1 MDFLLRKFIEMI
13 KKIFLYFART
23 ILINSFFILVL
34 KNKYK
39 LTTYKFD
46 FQNIIFEDID
56 YLKKILFSEKYFD
69 KKILDEKSIFY
80 HSFDWLKAAKIVGG
94 ARSISSSKKQIL
106 NWQKCNYSKNSF
118 AWNIQNTTNRLTN
131 LIYNYD
137 FYASSSSK
145 EEEFFFHK
153 IILEHFLDLHLNY
166 KLIELQNLP
175 IGLSKMILLF
185 NLIHKKKIDKILK
198 IISQQVY
205 NNVDGSG
212 FHKSNNP
219 SYQAEFINQLH
230 EIKNICLFFNINVPK
245 EIEFQIYNMTS
256 LLSSLFH
263 KDNSIALFNGS
274 NNANYTKLIKIVA
287 LIKDIKSKDLKNIS
301 NGINVYNDNNKKI
314 FFDVMKPSNKQITQ
328 NMHAGT
334 LSFEMSCDK
343 EKIITNCG
351 SIEKRFGEK
360 PEYLRYTA
368 AHSTIILNN
377 TNISE
382 LIKKKSY
389 KRIPENILFN
399 FEEDEYKLIWNA
411 SHDGYKNNFGKIV
424 KRKLMISKEKNEI
437 YGEDSI
443 INIRKKQKRI
453 LYNIRFHLTPGCS
466 CLLTNNHRSVLIK
479 TKNNKSW
486 IFKSNSN
493 LSIEN
498 SIYIE
503 NGKKIEQTKQ
513 IVITNYTNNSKKI
526 ENWSLSKYKLN

>member
-1 MDFLLRKFIEMI
+1 MAFLQQNLLEMI
-13 KKIFLYFART
+13 KKIFVYFVRLF
-23 ILINSFFILVL
+23 LINSFFIFVF
-34 KNKYK
+34 KKKYK
-39 LTTYKFD
+39 LTKYKFD
-46 FQNIIFEDID
+46 FQNIIFEDME
-56 YLKKILFSEKYFD
+56 YLKKILFSEKYFN
-69 KKILDEKSIFY
+69 KKILDEKSVFY
-80 HSFDWLKAAKIVGG
+80 HSFDWLNAAKIVGG
-94 ARSISSSKKQIL
+94 ARSISYAKKQIL
-106 NWQKCNYSKNSF
+106 NWHQNRYSKNSF
-118 AWNIQNTTNRLTN
+118 AWNINNTSKRLTN

-145 EEEFFFHK
+145 KEEFFFHN
-153 IILEHFLDLHLNY
+153 IILEHFFALYIEY
-166 KLIELQNLP
+166 KLVNLQNLP
-175 IGLSKMILLF
+175 INVTKILLLF
-185 NLIHKKKIDKILK
+185 NLIHKQKIEKILK
-198 IISQQVY
+198 SVSQQIY
-205 NNVDGSG
+205 NNVDGNG

-219 SYQAEFINQLH
+219 SHQAEFINQLH
-230 EIKNICLFFNINVPK
+230 EIKNICLFFNINAPK

-287 LIKDIKSKDLKNIS
+287 MIKDIKSKELKNIS
-301 NGINVYNDNNKKI
+301 NGINIYDDDNKKI
-314 FFDVMKPSNKQITQ
+314 FFDVIKPSSKQIAQ

-360 PEYLRYTA
+360 PEYLRFTA

-399 FEEDEYKLIWNA
+399 FEEDEHKLIWNA

-424 KRKLMISKEKNEI
+424 KRKLMISKEQNEI
-437 YGEDSI
+437 HGEDSI

-453 LYNIRFHLTPGCS
+453 LYNIRFHLTPKCS
-466 CLLTNNHRSVLIK
+466 CLLTNNHKSVLIK
-479 TKNNKSW
+479 TKKNKSW
-486 IFKSNSN
+486 IFRSNSN